1 MKKAIIL
8 TLLAVLFIGMGD
20 VLAQCPMCRS
30 AVESGLMEEGNKIG
44 IGLNDGIIYLLATPY
59 LIVLVIG
66 GLWYRRYRR
75 SH

>member
-20 VLAQCPMCRS
+20 LFAQCPMCRS
-30 AVESGLMEEGNKIG
+30 AVESGLKEEGNTIG
-44 IGLNDGIIYLLATPY
+44 IGLNDGIIYLLAAPY
-59 LIVLVIG
+59 LLVLVIG

-75 SH
+75 SA